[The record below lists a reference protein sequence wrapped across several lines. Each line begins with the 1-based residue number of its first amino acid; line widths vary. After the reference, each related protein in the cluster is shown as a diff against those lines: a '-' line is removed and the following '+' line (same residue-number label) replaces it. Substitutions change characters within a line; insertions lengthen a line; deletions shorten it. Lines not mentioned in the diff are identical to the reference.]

1 MSFPLMPI
9 TSPGFKMLTL
19 AQAISAI
26 KTIASRNQLITKT
39 SIAQGFESNAGA
51 GPFAEGFSSTYQA
64 STAVSGTITY
74 PQSTMNLF
82 SRWTTVLTVNEGNS
96 PGTTVVSADGGA
108 YSATDETILYSKT
121 TGVGSNFKLCLFQIP
136 IGFGNI
142 RSIAV
147 TFNKG
152 TGGGTN
158 SQQVYVLPGKWGG
171 ISNSFY
177 GGGQALNTSH
187 SSTSLSVTTNDIVFI
202 KGGLSRAD
210 TSIPTI
216 GHGGPAN
223 TRIIE
228 TNENYNSTAR
238 QMALHVMDAAGTF
251 TSDTSYEAVT
261 TSSGGRGGGTTTT
274 YYFYS
279 NLAQSLRFI
288 SP

>member
-9 TSPGFKMLTL
+9 TSPGFELLTL
-19 AQAISAI
+19 AQVISAI

-39 SIAQGFESNAGA
+39 SIAQGFENNAGA

-64 STAVSGTITY
+64 STSVSGTITY

-82 SRWTTVLTVNEGNS
+82 SRWSTFLTVNEGNS
-96 PGTTVVSADGGA
+96 PGTTVVSVNGGA
-108 YSATDETILYSKT
+108 YSATDETVLYNKT
-121 TGVGSNFKLCLFQIP
+121 TGVGSNFKLCLFQAP
-136 IGFGNI
+136 IGFGNL
-142 RSIAV
+142 RSVNV

-158 SQQVYVLPGKWGG
+158 CQQVYVLPGKWGG
-171 ISNSFY
+171 ITQSY
-177 GGGQALNTSH
+177 YAGGSGAGTGH
-187 SSTSLSVTTNDIVFI
+187 SSTSLSVTTNDVVFI

-210 TSIPTI
+210 TGVPAI

-228 TNENYNSTAR
+228 TQENYNSTAKN
-238 QMALHVMDAAGTF
+238 MALHVMDAAGTF
-251 TSDTSYEAVT
+251 TSDTGYIGVT
-261 TSSGGRGGGTTTT
+261 SGGGGRGGGTTT
-274 YYFYS
+274 YYYYS